1 MPCHARSADSA
12 YHATHYRFSGL
23 AVTFSCRA
31 IAIVFLFA
39 SLCTPLLAHAE
50 DIRAAQARTLTH
62 EGDAAGAEALW
73 RQVLADAP
81 TRADAEALDAARHA
95 LAALAFRH
103 GRYDEFSDLQG
114 QRLADA
120 QARGD
125 IRVQADARMELAV
138 LERRRGHL
146 DQARAGLDQAI
157 EAFRQLGDR
166 AGEGQALTHQGLVL
180 LNQGMYARA
189 FEVLEEA
196 QALHRA
202 GADVQIDRTFHYLG
216 LLYHGLRD
224 YDEARQ
230 YLERG
235 LTQALQL
242 PDPMRAAPLL
252 GSLARVSNEAGM
264 FDQALEHTRSSGEL
278 AKRFESVPGMAY
290 SLLERGRAL
299 LGLNRLDEARE
310 ALEESRRLSRSI
322 SQDRTAADATFVLGR
337 VALRAGDETLALRLF
352 GEALPNYEAAND
364 IPQSLEGYRQ
374 MIPLL
379 RQRGDLGEATRL
391 AELALTMQDQ
401 ISGRDINRRIALI
414 EYRHQVADNARHI
427 ELLQRENEI
436 QQLRLTQQA
445 QDRRIGL
452 GLIVGLVIVAA
463 ALASAFAR
471 SRRIRKALSLSNRE
485 LEASRHALIKAKAAL
500 KEKADVLAVAANT
513 DALTGLSNR
522 RHVLEVL
529 DDAVMSGR
537 TEHQSLALL
546 LLDVDRF
553 KRINDDHG
561 HGVGD
566 RVLRRVAHLMRA
578 LVPPEGVL
586 GRYGG
591 EEFLLVLPGHDLETA
606 RQIAERTRRAVE
618 DSNVADEPRVTL
630 SIGVAAR
637 LSSSTDI
644 HAASLIDDADR
655 ALYRAKESGRNRV
668 ETALRVA

>member
-1 MPCHARSADSA
+1 MQHLPP
-12 YHATHYRFSGL
+12 GL
-23 AVTFSCRA
+23 AVTLSCRA
-31 IAIVFLFA
+31 IAIVLSLA
-39 SLCTPLLAHAE
+39 SLGMTLPVHAE
-50 DIRAAQARTLTH
+50 DTRAAQARTLAH

-81 TRADAEALDAARHA
+81 ARADAEALDSARHA

-103 GRYDEFSDLQG
+103 GRYDEFAELHG
-114 QRLADA
+114 QRLAEA

-125 IRVQADARMELAV
+125 VRIQADARMELAV

-146 DQARAGLDQAI
+146 DQARAGLDEAI
-157 EAFRQLGDR
+157 EEFRRIGDR

-196 QALHRA
+196 HALHRS

-230 YLERG
+230 QLERG
-235 LTQALQL
+235 LTQSLQL

-252 GSLARVSNEAGM
+252 GSLARVSNDADM
-264 FDQALEHTRSSGEL
+264 FEQALEHTRSSGEL

-337 VALRAGDETLALRLF
+337 VALRAGDEASALRLF

-364 IPQSLEGYRQ
+364 IPQTLAAYRQ

-379 RQRGDLGEATRL
+379 RQQGDLSEATRL
-391 AELALTMQDQ
+391 AELALGMQEQ
-401 ISGRDINRRIALI
+401 ISGRDINRRIALV

-427 ELLQRENEI
+427 ELLRRENEI
-436 QQLRLTQQA
+436 QQLRLTHQA

-452 GLIVGLVIVAA
+452 GVIFGLLIVAA
-463 ALASAFAR
+463 VLAWAFVR
-471 SRRIRKALSLSNRE
+471 SRRIGKALSLSNRE

-500 KEKADVLAVAANT
+500 EEKAGVLAVAANT

-522 RHVLEVL
+522 RHVLEAL
-529 DDAVMSGR
+529 DDAVSEAR
-537 TEHQSLALL
+537 SERQSLALL

-553 KRINDDHG
+553 KSINDDHG

-566 RVLRRVAHLMRA
+566 RVLRRVALLMRA

-618 DSNVADEPRVTL
+618 ESSATGEPRVTL

-637 LSSSTDI
+637 LPGSANI
-644 HAASLIDDADR
+644 QAAILIDDADR